1 MANIVSPRI
10 IPAMINITVNFLLPP
25 SPEMNKLIELI
36 NQMNLLGGV
45 GGTVFEHSISKVA
58 GKRGI

>member
-1 MANIVSPRI
+1 MANIVSPRM

-25 SPEMNKLIELI
+25 SPEMNKLIELL

-45 GGTVFEHSISKVA
+45 RGTIFEHSISKFA
-58 GKRGI
+58 GKRGL